1 MIINN
6 LFLSDTVQT
15 GFLYL
20 MLCLSGFCSLLLMR
34 ISITDSDHALKI
46 GKILNLGRTG
56 LFCTGVFLPPA
67 LLLRS
72 WLFVMALVSSKDL
85 SF

>member
-46 GKILNLGRTG
+46 GKIINLGRTG
-56 LFCTGVFLPPA
+56 LFCTGVFFA
-67 LLLRS
+67 AS
-72 WLFVMALVSSKDL
+72 SFIAVMAFYNGFGV
-85 SF
+85 F

>member
-6 LFLSDTVQT
+6 LTVQA

-20 MLCLSGFCSLLLMR
+20 MLCLSGFCILLLMR
-34 ISITDSDHALKI
+34 ICITDSDHALKI

-56 LFCTGVFLPPA
+56 LFCTGAFFCRQLFYCGHGFL
-67 LLLRS
+67 
-72 WLFVMALVSSKDL
+72 
-85 SF
+85 

>member
-6 LFLSDTVQT
+6 LFLSDTVQE

-20 MLCLSGFCSLLLMR
+20 KLCLSGFCNLLLMR

-46 GKILNLGRTG
+46 GKMLNLGRTG
-56 LFCTGVFLPPA
+56 LFCTGAFFAACSFIAVIAFYKGLGASNDKFL
-67 LLLRS
+67 
-72 WLFVMALVSSKDL
+72 
-85 SF
+85 

>member
-6 LFLSDTVQT
+6 LFLSDTVQE

-46 GKILNLGRTG
+46 GKMLNLGRTG
-56 LFCTGVFLPPA
+56 LFCTGAFFCRQLFYRGYSFL
-67 LLLRS
+67 
-72 WLFVMALVSSKDL
+72 
-85 SF
+85 

>member
-6 LFLSDTVQT
+6 LFLSDTVQA

-56 LFCTGVFLPPA
+56 AFFAASSFIAVMAFYNGFGVF
-67 LLLRS
+67 
-72 WLFVMALVSSKDL
+72 
-85 SF
+85 